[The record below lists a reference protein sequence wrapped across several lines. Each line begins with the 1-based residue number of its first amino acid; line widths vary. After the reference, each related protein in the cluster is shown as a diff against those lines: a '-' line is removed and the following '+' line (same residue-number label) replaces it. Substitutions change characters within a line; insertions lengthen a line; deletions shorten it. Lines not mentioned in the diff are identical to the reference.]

1 MSKINSQ
8 LDRMKAMMT
17 YGLQTES
24 KKDSY
29 NSVEY
34 QREGADGKL
43 YGIVREGTKFYIKVS
58 DKTKGALKEDFNYI
72 GGFRNRKDNEYT
84 SYANALKQFD
94 IKMISLKEAK
104 GNTKLMVE
112 SWNPENNEK
121 LMVEA
126 TASMQRE
133 IARQRQIMGNAATIF
148 EGKKNYSVEL
158 MNEGCDIEKNNLK
171 GEKKHDACGDVTC
184 NGGDPFTE
192 KAKDG
197 EDTEGISSV
206 QKTNIGKASKPV
218 TESEQVLGWNDNADY
233 LDTSHGT
240 EVGDDAPFTEG
251 EGTEKELKNGTV
263 AEGVAM
269 HTQGENQNSPAVGVG
284 EVGDDAP
291 FTEKADNELQ
301 EGFFHND
308 GLADDE
314 QLGDTPEEVVL
325 DGEDMEDDFE
335 IEGEEEPF
343 GAEEEFGAEEPFGDE
358 LEGEADFE
366 SDLDEPEV
374 ENEFDS
380 DVETRLSA
388 IEDMLAKIAEKIGV
402 DAFEDDELYS
412 DEEGESEEG
421 EFDAE
426 ECSEDFGGEESFE
439 DDDEDDFEVY
449 ESKNYRK
456 MMMKE
461 DKMDYFGKHPAY
473 QKEPMELPSNSHK
486 EMPDYYDMNDESVEG
501 EKPFGQEIGDSAPF
515 EIDPKA
521 IENAIAESIKRILG
535 NKKKI

>member
-1 MSKINSQ
+1 MNNVNNQ
-8 LDRMKAMMT
+8 LNRMKAMMT
-17 YGLQTES
+17 YGLKTES
-24 KKDSY
+24 KNNSY

-148 EGKKNYSVEL
+148 ESRNNYSVEM
-158 MNEGCDIEKNNLK
+158 MNEGCEKVDKACKAIEKGNLK
-171 GEKKHDACGDVTC
+171 GEKKHDCCGDVTC

-197 EDTEGISSV
+197 EDSEGV
-206 QKTNIGKASKPV
+206 QDTQKTNIGKAKEPV
-218 TESEQVLGWNDNADY
+218 TEGEQVLGWNDNADY

-251 EGTEKELKNGTV
+251 EGTEKDLDNGTV

-269 HTQGENQNSPAVGVG
+269 HTQGDDQNSPAVGVG

-291 FTEKADNELQ
+291 FTEKAKNELQ
-301 EGFFHND
+301 ESDFFHNPNV
-308 GLADDE
+308 ADDE
-314 QLGDTPEEVVL
+314 QLPSTPDEVIL
-325 DGEDMEDDFE
+325 DDEDMEDDFDL
-335 IEGEEEPF
+335 EGEED
-343 GAEEEFGAEEPFGDE
+343 PFGDE
-358 LEGEADFE
+358 ELEADFE
-366 SDLDEPEV
+366 SDLDEPAV
-374 ENEFDS
+374 EEEFDS

-388 IEDMLAKIAEKIGV
+388 IEDMLAKIAEKMGV
-402 DAFEDDELYS
+402 DAFEDDDLYDDESS
-412 DEEGESEEG
+412 DSEDEESEEG
-421 EFDAE
+421 A
-426 ECSEDFGGEESFE
+426 EDFGSEDDFGDEEESFE
-439 DDDEDDFEVY
+439 DEEDDFEVY
-449 ESKNYRK
+449 ESRNYRK

-461 DKMDYFGKHPAY
+461 DRLDYFGKHPAY
-473 QKEPMELPSNSHK
+473 QKEPMELPSNKHQ
-486 EMPDYYDMNDESVEG
+486 EMPDYYDMNDESVEN
-501 EKPFGQEIGDSAPF
+501 EQPYGQQIGDSAPF
-515 EIDPKA
+515 EIDPQT